1 MNDPLALVKG
11 ILQTTPNRWR
21 DLIQNLPP
29 ELLTRQPSPDHW
41 SAIQCFQH
49 IIDTE
54 RVFQERLQAFLEG
67 RESFPAFDPDMQG
80 SQRRSSPEPEAL
92 LQEFNGL
99 RRYSLK
105 RLDGVTADHLGR
117 GSRHAEL
124 GPVTLNEMVHEW
136 AAHDLNHTVQA
147 ERALMQPFI
156 LASGPWQPYFAD
168 HHIQS

>member
-1 MNDPLALVKG
+1 MNGPLTQVKG
-11 ILQTTPNRWR
+11 ILQITPNRWR

-29 ELLTRQPSPDHW
+29 ELLTRQPTPDHW
-41 SAIQCFQH
+41 SAIQCLQH

-54 RVFQERLQAFLEG
+54 RVFQFRLQAFLEG
-67 RESFPAFDPDMQG
+67 RDSFPGFDPDVEG
-80 SQRRSSPEPEAL
+80 SQRGASPEPEAL
-92 LQEFNGL
+92 LQEFTGL

-105 RLDGVTADHLGR
+105 RLDGVTAEHLER
-117 GSRHAEL
+117 RSRHAEL

-156 LASGPWQPYFAD
+156 QASGLWQPFFAD
-168 HHIQS
+168 HEILS